1 MPTSWSAGDHDC
13 TVVLDSGT
21 ATLECKCGWTRALAK
36 DEVWSVDEP
45 WREIA
50 REHVQSYPPRDSAPH
65 DR

>member
-1 MPTSWSAGDHDC
+1 MPTSWSAGQHDC
-13 TVVLDSGT
+13 KVVLATGT

-50 REHVQSYPPRDSAPH
+50 REHVESYPSRDPARL